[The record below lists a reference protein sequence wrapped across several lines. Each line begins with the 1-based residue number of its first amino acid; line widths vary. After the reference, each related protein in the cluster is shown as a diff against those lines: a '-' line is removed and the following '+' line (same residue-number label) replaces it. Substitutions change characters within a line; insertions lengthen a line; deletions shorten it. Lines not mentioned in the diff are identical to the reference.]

1 MNRREMFLLKTW
13 HASALN
19 KLYENVSDVNLHIV
33 KKREIDLFHFLPFLH
48 FEMWLKRQ
56 ACQVKNSH
64 KTGFNCTHRYLIEG
78 DTVSAK

>member
-56 ACQVKNSH
+56 ACQVKIFWAGQSIPI
-64 KTGFNCTHRYLIEG
+64 KQGLVVPTDI
-78 DTVSAK
+78 